1 MAQHDKLD
9 CKRWL
14 INPFSW
20 LDIPF
25 LEVKQFKCP
34 QCVKSFNR
42 NDNLTKHLN
51 FVHYGKKNFTC
62 PFGDTK
68 QKWPALLATLCYG
81 NPQCIGCM
89 WSLVIYALSF
99 CPDKTFVQEVLSK
112 TKLKLSG
119 TNILSKVKKTVF
131 SCQNTFKMNFS
142 SWIWVWGF

>member
-1 MAQHDKLD
+1 MLILLFIVSKYSTTLNTWIFAP
-9 CKRWL
+9 CFITIKRYKSTYYNAYNRTFKFELL
-14 INPFSW
+14 IYFPY
-20 LDIPF
+20 
-25 LEVKQFKCP
+25 
-34 QCVKSFNR
+34 
-42 NDNLTKHLN
+42 H
-51 FVHYGKKNFTC
+51 
-62 PFGDTK
+62 TK

-142 SWIWVWGF
+142 SWIWVWGFS